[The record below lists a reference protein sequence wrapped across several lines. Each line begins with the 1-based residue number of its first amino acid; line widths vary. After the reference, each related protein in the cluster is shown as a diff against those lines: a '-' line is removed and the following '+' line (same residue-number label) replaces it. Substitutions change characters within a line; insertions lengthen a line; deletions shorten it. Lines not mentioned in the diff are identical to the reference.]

1 MEELSKAL
9 SSTTVSLAEADDQR
23 EKLKEEAVQVRKQT
37 NIKTEKKGLAQIK
50 AKRSLRSKGSSKGK
64 RNRVIL
70 FRIRAARK
78 MEREHFKPREK

>member
-37 NIKTEKKGLAQIK
+37 NRKTEK
-50 AKRSLRSKGSSKGK
+50 RDW
-64 RNRVIL
+64 
-70 FRIRAARK
+70 RK
-78 MEREHFKPREK
+78 

>member
-37 NIKTEKKGLAQIK
+37 NIKTKKGTGANK
-50 AKRSLRSKGSSKGK
+50 SKTEP
-64 RNRVIL
+64 V
-70 FRIRAARK
+70 
-78 MEREHFKPREK
+78 